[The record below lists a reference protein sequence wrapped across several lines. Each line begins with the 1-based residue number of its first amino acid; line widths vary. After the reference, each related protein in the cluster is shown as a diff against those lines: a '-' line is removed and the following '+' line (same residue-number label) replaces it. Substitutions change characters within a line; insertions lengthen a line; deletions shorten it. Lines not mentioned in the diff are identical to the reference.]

1 MACNWNYWAGQA
13 ASIFIYCCQIP
24 WVFFCHHNFRKH
36 WLRTNKKRHPF
47 SNCWFFQK
55 CHSEN
60 HLPLAK
66 KTFVRS
72 FFFSSSSFRTM
83 FTSYI
88 GTHSF
93 HRSMLNRV
101 TNRHTKRLRS
111 KTHLK
116 CAGKHMIGALEVDIS
131 PKILVSNVWS
141 LGLWGSFRSY
151 LLLFLKFF
159 QRSRESLFIFLH
171 FGAILSRSFIIFR
184 LHTMSCWL

>member
-1 MACNWNYWAGQA
+1 MVTDKQKGAP
-13 ASIFIYCCQIP
+13 IFQLLIFP
-24 WVFFCHHNFRKH
+24 KMSFRK
-36 WLRTNKKRHPF
+36 
-47 SNCWFFQK
+47 
-55 CHSEN
+55 
-60 HLPLAK
+60 PLTSREEDICAI
-66 KTFVRS
+66 V
-72 FFFSSSSFRTM
+72 FFSSSSFRTM

>member
-1 MACNWNYWAGQA
+1 MLRCNKWHVIGITEQVKQLQFLFIAVKFHGFFFAIIIFANIGYGQ
-13 ASIFIYCCQIP
+13 
-24 WVFFCHHNFRKH
+24 
-36 WLRTNKKRHPF
+36 TKRGTHFPTVDF
-47 SNCWFFQK
+47 SF
-55 CHSEN
+55 
-60 HLPLAK
+60 LPLAK